1 MVKVNPLDDFDW
13 ETFENAASSQ
23 SVEES
28 SEGTVDVAENTIVS
42 GTVISINRREVIVNI
57 VYHSDSIIPSSEFS
71 YNPELKVGDVLDV
84 YVE

>member
-1 MVKVNPLDDFDW
+1 MAKINPLDDFDW

-42 GTVISINRREVIVNI
+42 GTVISINRREVIINI
-57 VYHSDSIIPSSEFS
+57 GYHSDGIIPSSNS
-71 YNPELKVGDVLDV
+71 AIIQN
-84 YVE
+84 